1 MNISEFKKL
10 VANYTEENIITD
22 EPHVIIRCKENNT
35 TLEKI
40 KQMLLNQSLPLIRII
55 EDRPKVY
62 KLYYKARGQTE
73 WKIVIDLL
81 TYNKINIR
89 TVKKLSRRF
98 RLGIIQNR
106 RF

>member
-10 VANYTEENIITD
+10 IANFTEENITID
-22 EPHVIIRCKENNT
+22 EPHFSIRCEENRT
-35 TLEKI
+35 TEDKV
-40 KQMLLNQSLPLIRII
+40 KHMLLNQSLPLIRII

-81 TYNKINIR
+81 TYNKVNIR
-89 TVKKLSRRF
+89 TVKKLNRRF